1 MLEINYKINIFRIYP
16 HKQIAKIIKR
26 SCLPTCLQFITYM
39 VSRFIYFIVCI
50 LMRYKSK
57 PLDIEFEFIHIL
69 PLPPAMLSLLNKRIT
84 RKETHANYNGMF
96 IRHSIKQTDLYSWL
110 AVCGMEACSFSLGMT
125 KSKY

>member
-1 MLEINYKINIFRIYP
+1 MFAHMSPIHHLYGEQIY
-16 HKQIAKIIKR
+16 ILY
-26 SCLPTCLQFITYM
+26 S
-39 VSRFIYFIVCI
+39 I

-96 IRHSIKQTDLYSWL
+96 IRHSIKQKDLYSWL
-110 AVCGMEACSFSLGMT
+110 AVWGMEACSFSLGMT